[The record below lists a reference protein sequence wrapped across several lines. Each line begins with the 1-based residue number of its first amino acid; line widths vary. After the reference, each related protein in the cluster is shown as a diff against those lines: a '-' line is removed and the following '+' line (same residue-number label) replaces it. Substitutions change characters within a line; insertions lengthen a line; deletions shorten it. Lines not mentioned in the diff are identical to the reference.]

1 MLNQDKI
8 FLSNIGTITAR
19 YGLLC
24 MPAGDSFN
32 KVAGEVKMYRVCSSA
47 RPAKEDT
54 SGVVG

>member
-47 RPAKEDT
+47 RPA
-54 SGVVG
+54 